1 MGMLGY
7 YIEPIFGAI
16 IAFPLVALIFTLPF
30 VIVNYR
36 RYGGIAVM
44 RVMVVY
50 SFILYC
56 MCAYLLT
63 VLPLPDPEAVAQM
76 APHPIGWIPFRDLY
90 KAMIESGLSPADP
103 SSFANLDAWKRFLTC
118 ADMFQAVANIAMLV
132 PLGFYLRYYFRLS
145 FGKTV
150 AIGLC
155 VSLFF
160 ELTQL
165 SGLYGIYPHPYRFT
179 EMDDLINNTLGAALG
194 YALAPIAMHF
204 LPSRDEID
212 RISYEKGE
220 NATLSRK
227 IFALAIDMMLFSAI
241 VVAMT
246 YLLLDWDANY
256 RLAAGIGLFVL
267 YFAALPRAMGGRTFG
282 QAILKLR
289 TMDEH
294 AIKTASFMQ
303 LLGRNV
309 LLYAVEPFAIF
320 IGVQFVGVFAVILF
334 AEYVELWLRIV
345 GGAFSLAVPLGVLWF
360 FLYVQRE
367 WGTFPHGHYSHTI
380 VIADNSSA
388 GDETSR
394 GRGR

>member
-1 MGMLGY
+1 
-7 YIEPIFGAI
+7 
-16 IAFPLVALIFTLPF
+16 
-30 VIVNYR
+30 
-36 RYGGIAVM
+36 
-44 RVMVVY
+44 
-50 SFILYC
+50 
-56 MCAYLLT
+56 
-63 VLPLPDPEAVAQM
+63 
-76 APHPIGWIPFRDLY
+76 
-90 KAMIESGLSPADP
+90 
-103 SSFANLDAWKRFLTC
+103 
-118 ADMFQAVANIAMLV
+118 
-132 PLGFYLRYYFRLS
+132 
-145 FGKTV
+145 
-150 AIGLC
+150 
-155 VSLFF
+155 
-160 ELTQL
+160 
-165 SGLYGIYPHPYRFT
+165 
-179 EMDDLINNTLGAALG
+179 
-194 YALAPIAMHF
+194 MHF

-334 AEYVELWLRIV
+334 AEHVELWLRIV
-345 GGAFSLAVPLGVLWF
+345 GGAVSLAVPLGVLWF